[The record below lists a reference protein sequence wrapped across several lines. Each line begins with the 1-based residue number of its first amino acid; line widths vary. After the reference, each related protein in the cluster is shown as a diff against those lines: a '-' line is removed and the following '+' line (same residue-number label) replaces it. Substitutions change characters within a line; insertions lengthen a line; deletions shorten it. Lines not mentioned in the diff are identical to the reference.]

1 MVDLV
6 GGGGSAVAGSRRRP
20 LKYVQVP
27 VELPKHHRVGG
38 RHGTDVEGVE
48 RNSACDHCDARMEF
62 EHTRRI
68 DSMVSINE
76 AIHEYMGRGWSIIP
90 IRAGDKRPLVR
101 WEEFQHRHPSEAEA
115 RGWLRQWAEAGIGV
129 VTGAIS
135 GLVVVDVD
143 AGHGGNESL
152 EQLEREHGP
161 MPTTVKCGTGG
172 GGRHFYFA
180 HPGGV
185 VRNKI
190 GLAPG
195 VDIRADGGYVVAPPS
210 LHASGLRYVWVEG
223 RTPES
228 SAIAPLPDWI
238 LREAVEETTRRG
250 HPIAYWRRL
259 VCEGVPVGE
268 RNNTIASLAGHLLR
282 HGVDAAV
289 VMELLL
295 CWNRTRCRP
304 PLADEEVAAVVT
316 SISRLHARDEEAH
329 RQLR

>member
-1 MVDLV
+1 
-6 GGGGSAVAGSRRRP
+6 
-20 LKYVQVP
+20 
-27 VELPKHHRVGG
+27 
-38 RHGTDVEGVE
+38 
-48 RNSACDHCDARMEF
+48 
-62 EHTRRI
+62 
-68 DSMVSINE
+68 MVSINE

-210 LHASGLRYVWVEG
+210 LHASGSR
-223 RTPES
+223 
-228 SAIAPLPDWI
+228 
-238 LREAVEETTRRG
+238 AVPRRAARSRPFLTGYYERPSKKRRDAVTRSLTGDGSFAKASRWANATTR
-250 HPIAYWRRL
+250 
-259 VCEGVPVGE
+259 
-268 RNNTIASLAGHLLR
+268 
-282 HGVDAAV
+282 
-289 VMELLL
+289 
-295 CWNRTRCRP
+295 
-304 PLADEEVAAVVT
+304 
-316 SISRLHARDEEAH
+316 SRLWPGTCSGTAWTR
-329 RQLR
+329 LW